1 MCSLGLPVSA
11 LVRIEIELRDHAGHG
26 NGRLIVTKLQ
36 FIEHGLHPR
45 MIPAAL
51 RELAAL
57 GIIQITMHGRG
68 GNAEYRQPNR
78 FLLNYHMRRRRC
90 LRADNQRMEAS
101 SKPLRKPR
109 KVAASCPRGQGSA
122 TRSHT
127 AAALPKSEI
136 FPGCTKCTRSRVH
149 KVYLKGQI
157 SGCTKCTY
165 RARCTKCT
173 HYRYLGWRW
182 GTWRKVSKEPQSCT
196 ASGRTLRIADVER
209 AGSD

>member
-1 MCSLGLPVSA
+1 M
-11 LVRIEIELRDHAGHG
+11 RIEIELRHHAGHS

-78 FLLNYHMRRRRC
+78 FLLNYQCGAVDAYEQITTHGT
-90 LRADNQRMEAS
+90 S

-109 KVAASCPRGQGSA
+109 KSLPVPARPKIS

-136 FPGCTKCTRSRVH
+136 FPGCTKCTRSRMH
-149 KVYLKGQI
+149 KVYPKRQI

-173 HYRYLGWRW
+173 DYRNLGWRW
-182 GTWRKVSKEPQSCT
+182 GTWRKVSNEPQSCT